1 MASPIYDIT
10 PSGVPSMGYC
20 VHPVGE
26 VVNIIKHIPFEVA
39 SAIRD
44 CLNASE
50 AHAEMRPLVR
60 FILYSQGTVFGKE
73 AADKLHG

>member
-1 MASPIYDIT
+1 MASPIYEIT
-10 PSGVPSMGYC
+10 ASGVPSMGYC
-20 VHPVGE
+20 VHPRGE

-39 SAIRD
+39 AAIRD
-44 CLNASE
+44 CLNE
-50 AHAEMRPLVR
+50 AETHAEMKPLVR